1 MIDKDKGM
9 REIDACM
16 LADWIRNGEKGI
28 VVDCRSFMEYN
39 NCHVKSAVN
48 AFYSKMIRRRLQK
61 KGGCC
66 DFIKKHLAQTIRFQ
80 ANEKVDLVL
89 YGSGSGDSA
98 RQEALSD
105 GGFLHTLY
113 EHLVNSKTDQQFST
127 VMVLKAQRG
136 ARYDFAM
143 PRQKAAFFLAF
154 LSSQRRTFSFFPA
167 A

>member
-61 KGGCC
+61 KVCFRALRTENKNSDDVGGETSV
-66 DFIKKHLAQTIRFQ
+66 KTAL
-80 ANEKVDLVL
+80 
-89 YGSGSGDSA
+89 
-98 RQEALSD
+98 RQ
-105 GGFLHTLY
+105 
-113 EHLVNSKTDQQFST
+113 
-127 VMVLKAQRG
+127 
-136 ARYDFAM
+136 
-143 PRQKAAFFLAF
+143 
-154 LSSQRRTFSFFPA
+154 
-167 A
+167 